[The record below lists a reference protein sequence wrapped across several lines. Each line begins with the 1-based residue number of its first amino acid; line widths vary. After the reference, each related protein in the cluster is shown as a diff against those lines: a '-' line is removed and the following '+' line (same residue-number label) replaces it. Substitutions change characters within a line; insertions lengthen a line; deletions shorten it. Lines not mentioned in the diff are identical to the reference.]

1 MSHLKSHSGN
11 HWVTSLLCFSLV
23 ASLLFSSSGF
33 ILRRAAA
40 QGNTAPQVG
49 EKLGKNLPELSGIRY
64 KTTAEPKAPNFSSAS
79 SRCFDCKESLAPDNA
94 FSEARLDPT
103 NRSGEPGVDL
113 LSGNIHWAQSLI
125 GLKGR
130 AGLDLD
136 LSLVY
141 NSLVWTKAGAQV
153 AFDADRGQPSPGFR
167 LGFPTIQ
174 PRFVNSRTGKN
185 TYLLITPEG
194 KRVELRQIDNGKEYK
209 SVDNSLLQMIDNG
222 PNGAVLIRP
231 DGERLSFK
239 WLGGQLQCVEV
250 KDRNGNYITADY
262 DKLGHI
268 KSITDTLGRTLL
280 FVRDNGGNLVS
291 INEKSSESKNRV
303 LVTFGYSDLQVQTN
317 FSGLKAVRATNGST
331 VSVLNQVGISD
342 GSHYQFDYTSWGQ
355 ISRITKY
362 APDGHALNHVSY
374 DLPQNAANEL
384 KNTPVATASREWAEG
399 PNNQAEAVTRY
410 SADPN
415 GSWAQVV
422 LPDGSAHKEI
432 FATQGWQRGLT
443 IETEDS
449 AAGTLQRRTVVT
461 WTQDNEGVSYAA
473 NPRRKE
479 VCTSYAAG
487 NKQATR
493 VQYGTYGLVT
503 DVYRYSGSES
513 VPIIHTHFEYESDA
527 AYITR
532 HVLGLV
538 KEETNYAADGSLISR
553 RSFQYDTNQLE
564 DAGSVIQH
572 DNENFGSTVQKGRG
586 LLNVVR
592 SLTGGKTASLYTAY
606 NTNGSVVMKRA
617 ADGRETHLGYTD
629 NFSDEKNRK
638 ALAFPTIRSD
648 SKGFRLS
655 TQYDFET
662 GARIQTQDEHG
673 TTKVFG
679 YDAAGRQIS
688 STNVTTGGSARR
700 IYDDNGTL
708 VATFAKVRADFK
720 ELGNYSVYDG
730 AARLIARA
738 KDPLTKEG
746 GYKGIYI
753 ERDVMG
759 RPVRQTKPVKM
770 SSAWDLKETSVS
782 MSSSGKSDEQK
793 NTSLVASVQAF
804 GKELLGGLDQLVNM
818 VEPTASAQTC
828 NTGYYCTDDGVG
840 SWVTE
845 GDGYAHYEGDYD
857 GAYSSDLGAVW
868 NDTGGY
874 WDFGGDQTAI
884 EVTDASD
891 SSTGDQLLIAGGLVM
906 VFGGPE
912 DPVGDIAA
920 GGYLAYEW
928 LIIDTAVVAAGAS
941 GGISQASMPPVP
953 WVDPSQSPGP
963 DWQWR
968 GPGAPGSEE
977 GAWYNPGTGESLH
990 PDLNHPAPIGPHW
1003 DYVDPN
1009 GQGWRVYPDGRME
1022 PK

>member
-1 MSHLKSHSGN
+1 M
-11 HWVTSLLCFSLV
+11 
-23 ASLLFSSSGF
+23 
-33 ILRRAAA
+33 
-40 QGNTAPQVG
+40 
-49 EKLGKNLPELSGIRY
+49 
-64 KTTAEPKAPNFSSAS
+64 
-79 SRCFDCKESLAPDNA
+79 
-94 FSEARLDPT
+94 
-103 NRSGEPGVDL
+103 
-113 LSGNIHWAQSLI
+113 
-125 GLKGR
+125 
-130 AGLDLD
+130 
-136 LSLVY
+136 
-141 NSLVWTKAGAQV
+141 
-153 AFDADRGQPSPGFR
+153 
-167 LGFPTIQ
+167 
-174 PRFVNSRTGKN
+174 
-185 TYLLITPEG
+185 
-194 KRVELRQIDNGKEYK
+194 
-209 SVDNSLLQMIDNG
+209 
-222 PNGAVLIRP
+222 
-231 DGERLSFK
+231 
-239 WLGGQLQCVEV
+239 
-250 KDRNGNYITADY
+250 
-262 DKLGHI
+262 
-268 KSITDTLGRTLL
+268 
-280 FVRDNGGNLVS
+280 
-291 INEKSSESKNRV
+291 
-303 LVTFGYSDLQVQTN
+303 
-317 FSGLKAVRATNGST
+317 
-331 VSVLNQVGISD
+331 
-342 GSHYQFDYTSWGQ
+342 
-355 ISRITKY
+355 
-362 APDGHALNHVSY
+362 
-374 DLPQNAANEL
+374 
-384 KNTPVATASREWAEG
+384 
-399 PNNQAEAVTRY
+399 
-410 SADPN
+410 
-415 GSWAQVV
+415 
-422 LPDGSAHKEI
+422 
-432 FATQGWQRGLT
+432 
-443 IETEDS
+443 
-449 AAGTLQRRTVVT
+449 T

-479 VCTSYAAG
+479 VYTSYAAG

-513 VPIIHTHFEYESDA
+513 VPIIHTHFEYESDP

-586 LLNVVR
+586 LLNVVQ
-592 SLTGGKTASLYTAY
+592 SLIGGKTTSLYTAY

-629 NFSDEKNRK
+629 NFSDGKNRK
-638 ALAFPTIRSD
+638 ALAFPTTRSD

-746 GYKGIYI
+746 GYKGVYI

-759 RPVRQTKPVKM
+759 RPVRETKPVKM
-770 SSAWDLKETSVS
+770 SSAWDLRETPVNLN
-782 MSSSGKSDEQK
+782 SSGKSDKQK
-793 NTSLVASVQAF
+793 NPSLVASVQAF
-804 GKELLGGLDQLVNM
+804 GKEVLGGLDQLVNM

-845 GDGYAHYEGDYD
+845 GDGYEHYEGDYD
-857 GAYSSDLGAVW
+857 GAYSSDLGATW

-884 EVTDASD
+884 EVTDGSD

-941 GGISQASMPPVP
+941 GGTVQASMPPVP
-953 WVDPSQSPGP
+953 WADPTQPPGA
-963 DWQWR
+963 DWEWR
-968 GPGAPGSEE
+968 GPDAPGGEK

-990 PDLNHPAPIGPHW
+990 PDMNHPAPIGPHW